1 MIKYGPAGWLFPKPV
16 MIIGTYDKECRPN
29 AMNADCGGS
38 WDHTEISL
46 FLGKHRQTT
55 LNLQETREF
64 TLALPNK
71 DTMIAADFVGITSGL
86 RMQNKMEKSGLTA
99 HEAPDVKA
107 PVFSEFPITL
117 ECRVKEVLDD
127 ATSRDC
133 YHLIAEIVGVLVDDK
148 FVASDGYPDIQKMKL
163 ICHETIHQ
171 TYIELGETAGKAF
184 RVGTKLK

>member
-107 PVFSEFPITL
+107 PVFQSSQL
-117 ECRVKEVLDD
+117 HWNVVLKRCW
-127 ATSRDC
+127 TM
-133 YHLIAEIVGVLVDDK
+133 LLLVIAI
-148 FVASDGYPDIQKMKL
+148 I
-163 ICHETIHQ
+163 
-171 TYIELGETAGKAF
+171 
-184 RVGTKLK
+184 